1 MTRRLSRAA
10 GALIATLGVAAGAA
24 ATDRTLDLP
33 SHLQQGQLVI
43 GHAPHGAKIEFQ
55 GRRLRIAPDDVFVF
69 GIDRDAPAQ
78 LALHVRYSDGK
89 AHSVTLKIAKREY
102 KIERVEGLPPKT
114 VTPDP
119 ETAKRIEREQARVAE
134 ARRRD
139 DEREDFLAGFALP
152 VEGARVSGVYGS
164 QRIDNG
170 VPKAPHLGLDLAV
183 PEGTPIH
190 APAAGIVTFAEPD
203 LVLTGGTVLID
214 HGHGLSSS
222 FLHMSRLD
230 VKPGEHISRGQ
241 VIGAAGM
248 TGRAT
253 GPHVHWGFNWFDV
266 RVDPALLPNVQAELR
281 GVTKPAT
288 APAPAQ
294 PASGG

>member
-1 MTRRLSRAA
+1 MKAARRRAVAAFVAVFGLAA
-10 GALIATLGVAAGAA
+10 GAR
-24 ATDRTLDLP
+24 ATDRTLDMP
-33 SHLQQGQLVI
+33 THLQQGQLVI
-43 GHAPHGAKIEFQ
+43 GHAPKGAKIEFQ
-55 GRRLRIAPDDVFVF
+55 GRRLRIGKDDVFVF

-78 LALHVRYSDGK
+78 LPLHVRYGDGK
-89 AHSVTLKIAKREY
+89 SHSVTLKIAKREY

-230 VKPGEHISRGQ
+230 VKTGEHIARGQ

-266 RVDPALLPNVQAELR
+266 RVDPALLPNVQAELQ
-281 GVTKPAT
+281 GAAK
-288 APAPAQ
+288 APP
-294 PASGG
+294 PGAS